1 MYKIIIFSLL
11 IKCMI
16 ACNCQ
21 NLSVINGNGNLSNP
35 FQICSTSQF
44 LIFSRN
50 FPLTSSYKLCRNLDF
65 RNVTFIPFGN
75 LSNPFEG
82 NFDGNNL
89 KISNYRFNF
98 PTSTMTEYVGLFRAT
113 SGAYI
118 HDLYLETMVSEFN
131 NNGVRQYLRYVGAL
145 IGLSGGKNISSTIRP
160 TIIKNIIID
169 ANVTTSIDYYNGV
182 FGYVRDT
189 NVENCIFNTEN
200 IINFGSDAVNSITY
214 YTKNSNFK
222 NIVITAKLNYVGPP
236 RLFDTSI
243 SYCSAGFG
251 IVYQSVL
258 SNIFYTFS
266 ISVPQFNTRLPIN
279 LGAFSAYLR
288 ESNITNVFFLGN
300 FNVGNNKFDVKI
312 GQDNNVSIGYVSGSQ
327 LNSNFQGN
335 VYFVNT

>member
-11 IKCMI
+11 IKCME

-35 FQICSTSQF
+35 YQICSTSQF

-50 FPLTSSYKLCRNLDF
+50 FPLSGSYKLCRNLDF
-65 RNVTFIPFGN
+65 WNVAFIPFGN

-98 PTSTMTEYVGLFRAT
+98 PTSVMTEYVGLFRAT

-118 HDLYLETMVSEFN
+118 HDLYLQTMVSEFN
-131 NNGVRQYLRYVGAL
+131 NNGVRQNLRYVGAL
-145 IGLSGGKNISSTIRP
+145 IGLSSGKNISSVIRP
-160 TIIKNIIID
+160 TIIKNVFVNV
-169 ANVTTSIDYYNGV
+169 NVTTSIDYYNGV
-182 FGYVRDT
+182 FGYVRNT

-222 NIVITAKLNYVGPP
+222 NVVITAKLNYVGPQ

-266 ISVPQFNTRLPIN
+266 FSVPQFNARLPIN

-288 ESNITNVFFLGN
+288 ESNITNVFFSGN
-300 FNVGNNKFDVKI
+300 FNVGNNNFDVKI

-335 VYFVNT
+335 VYFVNV